1 MDIIKQLNWRYATKI
16 FNPDKKISTDDFNE
30 LIEATRLSP
39 TSYGLQ
45 SWKAFIVE
53 NAEIR
58 KQLKEAAYN
67 QTQVTDASHLIVFAT
82 PKVIDEKSIN
92 EFIKLIAEVRSVTV
106 ESLDGYKQSMVGA
119 VSRKA
124 PNEIGDWAA
133 KQAYIALGFLLETAA
148 LKNIDSCPMEGFDNK
163 KFDEILGLD
172 KRGYESRVICVLGYR
187 SENDGYAQAKKVRFS
202 EGDTF
207 EEIK

>member
-1 MDIIKQLNWRYATKI
+1 MDILKQLQWRYATKV
-16 FNPDKKISTDDFNE
+16 FDSSKKIEESDFKE
-30 LIEATRLSP
+30 LMEATRMSP
-39 TSYGLQ
+39 SSYGLQ

-53 NAEIR
+53 NIETR
-58 KQLKEAAYN
+58 KKLREAAYN
-67 QTQVTDASHLIVFAT
+67 QSQITDASHLVVFVT
-82 PKVIDEKSIN
+82 PKIIDEKNIN
-92 EFIKLIAEVRSVTV
+92 GFIKLIAETRSVS
-106 ESLDGYKQSMVGA
+106 EDSLEGYKQSMLGA

-124 PNEIGDWAA
+124 GNEIGDWAA

-172 KRGYESRVICVLGYR
+172 KKGYESRVVCALGYR
-187 SENDGYAQAKKVRFS
+187 SKDDGHAKDKKVRFS

-207 EEIK
+207 ERII